1 MAKILIVDDSDVVR
15 KELRQVLESESYEV
29 IEGVDGQDG
38 LNIAQSS
45 EDIDL
50 IITDYNMPNMDGVT
64 MVENIKQIPHYTNKH
79 ALMLTTE
86 FDPELRSRGKKAGI
100 KTWIVKP
107 LNPDTL
113 KKVLNKLLSK

>member
-1 MAKILIVDDSDVVR
+1 MPKILIVDDSDVVR
-15 KELRQVLESESYEV
+15 KELREVLESESYEV

-38 LNIAQSS
+38 LDIAKSH

-50 IITDYNMPNMDGVT
+50 VITDYNMPNMDGVT
-64 MVENIKQIPHYTNKH
+64 MVEHIKQIPSYADKH

-113 KKVLNKLLSK
+113 KKVLNKLLPK